1 MWCLHS
7 PARLALLAE
16 AHALC
21 ARWAK
26 RMVDAKDIKLGVD
39 ELTLGQEARIKKLA
53 DVRPCRF

>member
-1 MWCLHS
+1 MAL
-7 PARLALLAE
+7 LLAE

-39 ELTLGQEARIKKLA
+39 ELTPGQEARIKKLA